1 MVFFTGIFLGLI
13 CLLFAGTVVGVLG
26 TGIAGTSPVTV
37 CVTVTVCEHRMSFK
51 SYNIKISTS
60 IIR

>member
-1 MVFFTGIFLGLI
+1 MVFFTGNFVGLI
-13 CLLFAGTVVGVLG
+13 CLLFAGSGTVVGVLG
-26 TGIAGTSPVTV
+26 TGIAGTSHV
-37 CVTVTVCEHRMSFK
+37 CVCEHRMSVK